1 MPKKKVANSIAAF
14 EKALKSPQ
22 KESYILR
29 LYITGST
36 PNSARAIANAKKLCE
51 EHLPGRYEL
60 EVIDLYQQP
69 DLAQG
74 DQIIAAPTLIK
85 KFPLPLRRIIGDL
98 SKTEHVLVELNL
110 TKKK

>member
-1 MPKKKVANSIAAF
+1 MPK
-14 EKALKSPQ
+14 LKSPQ
-22 KESYILR
+22 KEIYSLR
-29 LYITGST
+29 LYITGSA
-36 PNSARAIANAKKLCE
+36 PNSARAIANIKKLCE

-69 DLAQG
+69 DLARG

-85 KFPLPLRRIIGDL
+85 KFPPPLRRVIGDL

-110 TKKK
+110 RQES